1 MRISVVGGG
10 RMGLPLA
17 CMFGRHG
24 ATVTVADVN
33 VELVRH
39 IEAGQCP
46 YEEPGLAPLMAE
58 LHRVRRL
65 SATVDTAEATSRSD
79 AIVVIVPAHLT
90 PARDID
96 FGILRAASSD
106 VGRGLKPGTLVV
118 YETTVSVGGT
128 RRQLVPVLEECS
140 GLKAGVDFF
149 VGYSPERVKANLVLE
164 RLETTPKVVGGLDE
178 VSLRRTVELYRDYL
192 GAPVDEVGT
201 IEAAE
206 MSKLVGMLY
215 RDVNIALA
223 NELAGFCELAGVD
236 FNRVRAS
243 ANSDGEANLL
253 LPGIGVGGHCTPVYP
268 YFLTRESRRLGMTQR
283 LSEAAREINDQ
294 QPARQLDRVARLW
307 GPLRGQV
314 VHLLGLGFRP
324 GVKVDTFS
332 PAYTLRDE
340 LRALGAKVT
349 LSDPY
354 YSSDELS
361 ALGFEAAGPEGAKV
375 VVLNTAHPQ
384 FASPNFATWRHNG
397 VEVLLD
403 GRDFWNQA
411 LAEQAGLLYLGIG
424 RCARGE
430 ACGASTLQQ

>member
-1 MRISVVGGG
+1 
-10 RMGLPLA
+10 
-17 CMFGRHG
+17 
-24 ATVTVADVN
+24 
-33 VELVRH
+33 
-39 IEAGQCP
+39 
-46 YEEPGLAPLMAE
+46 
-58 LHRVRRL
+58 
-65 SATVDTAEATSRSD
+65 
-79 AIVVIVPAHLT
+79 
-90 PARDID
+90 
-96 FGILRAASSD
+96 
-106 VGRGLKPGTLVV
+106 
-118 YETTVSVGGT
+118 
-128 RRQLVPVLEECS
+128 
-140 GLKAGVDFF
+140 
-149 VGYSPERVKANLVLE
+149 
-164 RLETTPKVVGGLDE
+164 
-178 VSLRRTVELYRDYL
+178 
-192 GAPVDEVGT
+192 
-201 IEAAE
+201 
-206 MSKLVGMLY
+206 MLY

-340 LRALGAKVT
+340 LRARGAKVT

-384 FASPNFATWRHNG
+384 FASPNFATCIVQQVGSHRRAPIYQAVGFEH
-397 VEVLLD
+397 LD
-403 GRDFWNQA
+403 AVDGLA
-411 LAEQAGLLYLGIG
+411 LRLAGLPTRQEHNPVSLADQGLRLAAHPRIAPVVGVG
-424 RCARGE
+424 SHEDGCWF
-430 ACGASTLQQ
+430 GAAVRFHVVDGFVTRSRSTGLRVHANTY